1 MFLKKVSKKM
11 AKTNS
16 EYSKLRLEY
25 LYKYPMC
32 QAKIF
37 ECTLKA
43 TDIHHKQG
51 RGKYHLDTSTWLSV
65 CRNCHNYI
73 EHHPK
78 EAKELGYTST
88 RN

>member
-73 EHHPK
+73 EHHPE
-78 EAKELGYTST
+78 EAKELGYTSI

>member
-1 MFLKKVSKKM
+1 
-11 AKTNS
+11 
-16 EYSKLRLEY
+16 
-25 LYKYPMC
+25 MC

-73 EHHPK
+73 EHHPE
-78 EAKELGYTST
+78 EAKELGYTSI